1 MLSWNT
7 FKRLLYHSSVCVACL
22 NRCVYCCIVSAQGI
36 LQGHFHRISASP
48 LVHYYMLESHLAES
62 SRQTKLHMYILVI
75 CMQLDI
81 ARGQGMAVEVEGRL
95 KGRTA
100 QPLAADYDGSVVA
113 IGFED
118 GMVRQ
123 VASTAD

>member
-1 MLSWNT
+1 
-7 FKRLLYHSSVCVACL
+7 
-22 NRCVYCCIVSAQGI
+22 
-36 LQGHFHRISASP
+36 
-48 LVHYYMLESHLAES
+48 
-62 SRQTKLHMYILVI
+62 MYILVI

-100 QPLAADYDGSVVA
+100 QPMAADYDGSVVA

-123 VASTAD
+123 VAGTAD